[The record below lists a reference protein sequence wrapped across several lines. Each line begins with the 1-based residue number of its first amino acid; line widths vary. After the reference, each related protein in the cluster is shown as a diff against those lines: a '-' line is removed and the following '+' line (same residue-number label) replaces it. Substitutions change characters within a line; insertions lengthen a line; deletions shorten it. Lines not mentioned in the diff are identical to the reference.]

1 MTELMI
7 KMTSWLVAAMVLGF
21 IVAWLLS
28 RSIYKRKQTEA
39 EDTFSEAIFER
50 NSMVDK
56 LEKSFRNKRAM
67 FEKLS
72 EDLKKSEEAL
82 AEKTS
87 LLTTLQNKV
96 DTNSSTKN
104 NSLKLKEKNNLFLK
118 KIQKLE
124 ESEIKRV
131 KELEDFEEIV
141 LLAEEKIEENER
153 NYRKILKKL
162 DNDIAH
168 LTVENEKYEED
179 MKAYRKTIIDLE
191 ESLKLYKAD
200 STEAEFIISKDQF
213 TKIEEQLS
221 LYQKEIKFLKYR
233 NKDFLVKTKLEDKEP
248 HNSSMVKVFRE
259 SYKKITNS

>member
-1 MTELMI
+1 MI

-21 IVAWLLS
+21 IVAWLLF
-28 RSIYKRKQTEA
+28 RTIYKRKQDEA
-39 EDTFSEAIFER
+39 EDTFSKAIFER
-50 NSMVDK
+50 NNMIDK
-56 LEKSFRNKRAM
+56 LEKSFRNKRVM

-96 DTNSSTKN
+96 DTSSSTKN
-104 NSLKLKEKNNLFLK
+104 NSLKLKEKNNLLLK
-118 KIQKLE
+118 KIQE
-124 ESEIKRV
+124 FEQSDIKRV
-131 KELEDFEEIV
+131 KELEDFGEIV

-168 LTVENEKYEED
+168 LTVENEKHERNMNVYQ
-179 MKAYRKTIIDLE
+179 KTIVDLE

-213 TKIEEQLS
+213 MQIEEQLR
-221 LYQKEIKFLKYR
+221 LYQKEIKFLKST
-233 NKDFLVKTKLEDKEP
+233 NKELLF
-248 HNSSMVKVFRE
+248 HS
-259 SYKKITNS
+259 

>member
-21 IVAWLLS
+21 IVAWLLF
-28 RSIYKRKQTEA
+28 RTIYKRKQDEA
-39 EDTFSEAIFER
+39 EDTFSKAIFER
-50 NSMVDK
+50 NNMIDK
-56 LEKSFRNKRAM
+56 LEKSFRNKRVM

-96 DTNSSTKN
+96 DTSSSTKN
-104 NSLKLKEKNNLFLK
+104 NSLKLKEKNNLLLK
-118 KIQKLE
+118 KIQE
-124 ESEIKRV
+124 FEQSDIKRV
-131 KELEDFEEIV
+131 KELEDFGEIV

-168 LTVENEKYEED
+168 LTVENEKHERNMNVYQ
-179 MKAYRKTIIDLE
+179 KTIVDLE

-213 TKIEEQLS
+213 MQIEEQLR
-221 LYQKEIKFLKYR
+221 LYQKEIKFLKST
-233 NKDFLVKTKLEDKEP
+233 NKELLF
-248 HNSSMVKVFRE
+248 HS
-259 SYKKITNS
+259 